1 MLLAFDPTPNSRAY
15 PDRPFI
21 SVGVIVIHE
30 ERVLLVKRGAE
41 PLKGQWSIPGG
52 ALELGE
58 TLKQGA
64 VREALEETG
73 LRVECGQI
81 VELLDR
87 IYRDD
92 AGRVQYHYVLVDFL
106 STLTADENPEKLCR
120 GGDAEDARWFS
131 FSEIESLTIQE
142 AMRGV
147 LRKAIAMSA
156 GN

>member
-1 MLLAFDPTPNSRAY
+1 MRSREY

-30 ERVLLVKRGAE
+30 GMVLLVKRGAE

-52 ALELGE
+52 ALETGE

-64 VREALEETG
+64 AREALEEAG
-73 LRVECGQI
+73 LRVECGEV

-87 IYRDD
+87 IYRDET
-92 AGRVQYHYVLVDFL
+92 GRVQYHYVLVDYL
-106 STLTADENPEKLCR
+106 SALAPGESPENLRR
-120 GGDAEDARWFS
+120 GGDAEDARWFT
-131 FSEIESLTIQE
+131 FDEIDSLTIQE

-147 LRKAIAMSA
+147 LRKAIGMWKSSSK
-156 GN
+156 